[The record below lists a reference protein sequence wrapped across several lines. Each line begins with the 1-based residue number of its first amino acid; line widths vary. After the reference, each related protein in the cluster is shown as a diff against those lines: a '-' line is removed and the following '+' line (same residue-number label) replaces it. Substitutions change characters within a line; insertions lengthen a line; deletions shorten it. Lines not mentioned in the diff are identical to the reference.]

1 MPGAIAGL
9 YVITPSSPPSID
21 SLHHSAAA
29 AIRGGARVLQYRD
42 KSQDASWRK
51 LAAEGLVALCR
62 AHGVS
67 FIVND
72 DVALAAAIKA
82 DGVHVGQDDAG
93 VAAARAQLGPE
104 AIIGAS
110 CYNSLERAAAAVSA
124 GADYVA
130 FGSVFPSSTKPQAVS
145 APLSLFAAAREF
157 TGRPLVAIG
166 GITAANAGIV
176 RAAGADAVAVIDS
189 VFSAQNIESAAAGI
203 AKQFNEIRDTEAS

>member
-1 MPGAIAGL
+1 MPGAITGL
-9 YVITPSSPPSID
+9 YVITPLSPPSID
-21 SLHHSAAA
+21 ALHQSAAA
-29 AIRGGARVLQYRD
+29 ALRGGARVLQYRD

-51 LAAEGLVALCR
+51 RAAEGLMALCR

-72 DVALAAAIKA
+72 DVALAAAIQA

-110 CYNSLERAAAAVSA
+110 CYNSLERAAAAVNA

-145 APLSLFAAAREF
+145 APLSLFAAARGF
-157 TGRPLVAIG
+157 TDRSLVAIG
-166 GITAANAGIV
+166 GITAANAGVV

-189 VFSAQNIESAAAGI
+189 VFSAQNIESAAVDI
-203 AKQFNEIRDTEAS
+203 AKQVNGIRDTEAS

>member
-1 MPGAIAGL
+1 VPGAIAGL

-21 SLHHSAAA
+21 SLHQSAAA